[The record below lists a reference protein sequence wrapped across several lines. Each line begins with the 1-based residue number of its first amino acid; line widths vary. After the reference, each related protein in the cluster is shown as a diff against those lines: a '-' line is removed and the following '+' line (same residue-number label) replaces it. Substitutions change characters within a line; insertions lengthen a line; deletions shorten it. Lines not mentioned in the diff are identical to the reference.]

1 MGRGLLHEFP
11 NPSRTGCPG
20 TEILRGIAFRR
31 IPLAQAEPWLDHIS
45 SCSPCYHD
53 FSQFREAFRLHR
65 MRVLIAVAASI
76 LVVASITGWALF
88 HAYRGTQTPQ
98 VAVLD
103 LRNRSLPR
111 GVQPAPAGPPLEIPR
126 TASRLDIYL
135 PIGSSTGPYEVRILS
150 SYGATVLST
159 SGVASLE
166 NHMTALQVAVSL
178 SPLRP
183 GSYVLE
189 IRKSGLEWNSYPA
202 LVR

>member
-11 NPSRTGCPG
+11 NPGRTGCPG
-20 TEILRGIAFRR
+20 PEILKGIAFRR

-76 LVVASITGWALF
+76 LVLASITGWALF
-88 HAYRGTQTPQ
+88 HAYRGTRTAQ

-111 GVQPAPAGPPLEIPR
+111 GVQPASPGPPVEIPR

-135 PIGSSTGPYEVRILS
+135 PIGSSSGSYEVRVLS
-150 SYGATVLST
+150 SSGAVVLST
-159 SGVASLE
+159 AGVARLE
-166 NHMTALQVAVSL
+166 NHITKLQVAVHLFS
-178 SPLRP
+178 LRP
-183 GSYVLE
+183 GSYVLQ
-189 IRKSGLEWNSYPA
+189 IRKSGLEWTSYPA
-202 LVR
+202 RIP